1 MIDPTTTYI
10 SVNDLLTVYLQTP
23 DDNILSFI
31 SNVTG
36 CSEDTLLEYA
46 DQMCANLKE
55 CSK

>member
-1 MIDPTTTYI
+1 MIDPTTNYI